1 MSALDDV
8 LAVTLKGVWLCMKY
22 ELEHFRSRGG
32 SIVNN
37 ASVAG
42 LVALPGQGAYT
53 APSMAWSV
61 FQKQRSWN
69 MPRQA
74 SA

>member
-1 MSALDDV
+1 MPAFDDA
-8 LAVTLKGVWLCMKY
+8 LAVTLKVVWLGMKY

-37 ASVAG
+37 VSVAG
-42 LVALPGQGAYT
+42 LVALPGQDAYT

-74 SA
+74 PA